1 MGNLAKKKKVP
12 VSNTERELTGSNET
26 NKIRDT

>member
-1 MGNLAKKKKVP
+1 MGNLEKEVP
-12 VSNTERELTGSNET
+12 VPNTERELTGSNET

>member
-1 MGNLAKKKKVP
+1 MGNLEKKEVP
-12 VSNTERELTGSNET
+12 VPNTERELTGSNET